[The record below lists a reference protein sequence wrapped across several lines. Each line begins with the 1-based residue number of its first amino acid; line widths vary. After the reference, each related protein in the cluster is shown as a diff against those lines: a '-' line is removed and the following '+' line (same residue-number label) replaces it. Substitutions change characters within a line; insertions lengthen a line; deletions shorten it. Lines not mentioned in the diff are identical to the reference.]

1 MYIKTVVIYLYWYL
15 KSKTIEILKN
25 DKFKRN
31 MQALDEYPCRQATKL
46 NISQNPCA
54 CMTTMKFI
62 KKEIKKHTHK
72 KETIQIFQ
80 SV

>member
-31 MQALDEYPCRQATKL
+31 MQALDE
-46 NISQNPCA
+46 
-54 CMTTMKFI
+54 
-62 KKEIKKHTHK
+62 
-72 KETIQIFQ
+72 
-80 SV
+80 